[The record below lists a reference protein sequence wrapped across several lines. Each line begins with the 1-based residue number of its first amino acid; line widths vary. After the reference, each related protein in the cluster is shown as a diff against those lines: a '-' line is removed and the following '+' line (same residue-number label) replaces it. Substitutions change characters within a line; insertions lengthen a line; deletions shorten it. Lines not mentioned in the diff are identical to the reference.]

1 MDSRES
7 LVDAFYYAT
16 SLVKL
21 KRYEEAKS
29 LLRESISVAR
39 RVGRDDSEV
48 SIRMRALY
56 AQALYKDP
64 GATLDNVR
72 EAVATLEDTD
82 RIARRV
88 FGGAHPLVG
97 QVERALREAR
107 TFLRARE
114 AGKSVVSRVQ

>member
-1 MDSRES
+1 
-7 LVDAFYYAT
+7 
-16 SLVKL
+16 
-21 KRYEEAKS
+21 
-29 LLRESISVAR
+29 
-39 RVGRDDSEV
+39 
-48 SIRMRALY
+48 MRALY

-107 TFLRARE
+107 TFLGARE
-114 AGKSVVSRVQ
+114 TLGS